1 MTAARSLLRPSFQ
14 VAGRLC
20 SSRGCVAGTVGRVFV
35 AWTEATDKGVQVMLS
50 RGRKGNKSTI
60 SASAAAKSKA
70 VRATRPASAEVEH
83 PHQH

>member
-1 MTAARSLLRPSFQ
+1 VQFPA
-14 VAGRLC
+14 V
-20 SSRGCVAGTVGRVFV
+20 VAGTVGRVFV

-50 RGRKGNKSTI
+50 RGRKGNKATT

-83 PHQH
+83 QHQH